1 MRVSKA
7 SPYFLILNSKEILA
21 FLRAGLVEEELEG
34 INERGILLLFTFL
47 PMDTL
52 QFSYH
57 RTKVV
62 FDSQKCNVN
71 ELYRY
76 RYRY

>member
-7 SPYFLILNSKEILA
+7 SPYYLILNSKEILA

-57 RTKVV
+57 GIITKVV
-62 FDSQKCNVN
+62 FGSQKCNVN
-71 ELYRY
+71 ELYQ
-76 RYRY
+76 

>member
-7 SPYFLILNSKEILA
+7 SPYYLILNSKEILA

-47 PMDTL
+47 PMHTL

-57 RTKVV
+57 RTITKVV
-62 FDSQKCNVN
+62 FGSQKHNVN
-71 ELYRY
+71 ELYR
-76 RYRY
+76 